1 MKFQG
6 KKEMESEKVLRRLF
20 AAAVSLSVNA
30 AFAAIKPEISWSIM
44 HPTAID
50 TNYMACVAA
59 KASERIRLRAQT
71 AEKYEA
77 RKDVIDFVSVG
88 KKGRDYPAI
97 LAIALVRVPDA
108 ARKE

>member
-6 KKEMESEKVLRRLF
+6 KKEMESEKVLRRFF

-30 AFAAIKPEISWSIM
+30 AKAAE
-44 HPTAID
+44 
-50 TNYMACVAA
+50 YAC
-59 KASERIRLRAQT
+59 ERRLRK
-71 AEKYEA
+71 KYEA

-88 KKGRDYPAI
+88 KEGWDYPAI